1 MQQLF
6 RRFNMA
12 RIVFFITL
20 ISLFWVIS
28 SGKLVFA
35 QNSPYSVKGVEV
47 DVLDESSVKARN
59 KAFAEAQRKAFQILS
74 TRFYAEGELAVLKIP
89 SDEKLSGFI
98 QDFKI
103 ASEQV
108 STKRYKGVFDFRF
121 KAGPVHQYFGRGP
134 VYFVED
140 TVSDV
145 KKILLIPYYHEE
157 KKQIVFNK
165 AQNPFWGSLLED
177 LKDRTYVIL
186 PEGNIQDL
194 TDIGYKTPGYLSST
208 TVRRLKARYDVTQ
221 IVVATARVDL
231 EDQSKINIDIQDVSS
246 GTPIPLKNFD
256 ADPKEIAKETFDI
269 LGGLSE
275 SKDIPLDSIETLN
288 NTEKEETEIPES
300 EIKFDNFDPE
310 NNGEIPR
317 GKMSLAARQ
326 QMIAKSLDQQRQ
338 QKMDLLT
345 HQGRDVMVADQ
356 DQAQVGEGIE
366 SSVNASVNASVNEG
380 EANVQVFFT
389 SMSEWVSLQKELSH
403 LDGLRGIRIVTLKT
417 NQADTV
423 IEYKDWNKMLGSLKS
438 RGLLL
443 TPQSADSYILK
454 RVPDGF

>member
-12 RIVFFITL
+12 RIVFFITF

-59 KAFAEAQRKAFQILS
+59 KAFVEAQRKAFQILS

-177 LKDRTYVIL
+177 LKDRAYVIL

-231 EDQSKINIDIQDVSS
+231 EDQSKINVDIQDVSS
-246 GTPIPLKNFD
+246 GNPVPIKNFD
-256 ADPKEIAKETFDI
+256 ADPKQIAKETFDI
-269 LGGLSE
+269 LGE
-275 SKDIPLDSIETLN
+275 FSKPIEILN
-288 NTEKEETEIPES
+288 NTEKEITEIPES

-317 GKMSLAARQ
+317 GKMSLAGRQ
-326 QMIAKSLDQQRQ
+326 QMIAKAIDQQRQ
-338 QKMDLLT
+338 QKMELST
-345 HQGRDVMVADQ
+345 QQGRDVIVADH
-356 DQAQVGEGIE
+356 DQAEIEERIE
-366 SSVNASVNASVNEG
+366 SGVNASVNASVNEGVNEG

>member
-6 RRFNMA
+6 RRFKMP

-20 ISLFWVIS
+20 ISLFLGIS
-28 SGKLVFA
+28 SGNRVFA
-35 QNSPYSVKGVEV
+35 ENSPYSVKGVEV

-59 KAFAEAQRKAFQILS
+59 KAFSEAQRKAFQILS
-74 TRFYAEGELAVLKIP
+74 TRFYEEGELAVLKVP
-89 SDEKLSGFI
+89 SDEKLSSFI

-121 KAGPVHQYFGRGP
+121 KASPVHQYFGRGP

-177 LKDRTYVIL
+177 LKDRKYILL
-186 PEGNIQDL
+186 PEGNIQDQ
-194 TDIGYKTPGYLSST
+194 TDIGYKTPGYLSSA

-231 EDQSKINIDIQDVSS
+231 EDQSKINVDIQDVSS
-246 GTPIPLKNFD
+246 GNPVPIKNFD
-256 ADPKEIAKETFDI
+256 ADPKQIAKETFDI
-269 LGGLSE
+269 LSGLS
-275 SKDIPLDSIETLN
+275 KPIEILN
-288 NTEKEETEIPES
+288 NTEKETTGIPES

-326 QMIAKSLDQQRQ
+326 QMIAKAIDQQRQ
-338 QKMDLLT
+338 QKMELST
-345 HQGRDVMVADQ
+345 QQGRDVILGDH
-356 DQAQVGEGIE
+356 DQAGVEEQIE
-366 SSVNASVNASVNEG
+366 SSVNEG

-389 SMSEWVSLQKELSH
+389 TMSEWISLQKELSH